1 MSGRGK
7 VIEARDLGV
16 LGCHACG
23 LVSRDIGADHS
34 HCPRCRA
41 SLHRRAPASISR
53 SWALLL
59 AAMLLYIPANVLPI
73 MKTATLFDSHAD
85 TILSGVV
92 VLWRSGSIDLAIIVF
107 VASIVVPMFKIAVLA
122 LLLIT
127 AQRGSDWRRPER
139 ARLYRMIEF
148 IGHWSMLDVF
158 VVALLAALVHFQ
170 SVARVDAG
178 PGAMAFGGVVVLT
191 MLASMSFDPRLT
203 WDSPKAPRND

>member
-1 MSGRGK
+1 MSTRGG

-16 LGCHACG
+16 LGCHTCG
-23 LVSRDIGADHS
+23 LVSRDTGAGHG

-41 SLHRRAPASISR
+41 SLHRRGPASISR
-53 SWALLL
+53 TWALLL
-59 AAMLLYIPANVLPI
+59 AAALLYIPANLLPI

-170 SVARVDAG
+170 SVARVEAG

-191 MLASMSFDPRLT
+191 MLASMSFDPRLN